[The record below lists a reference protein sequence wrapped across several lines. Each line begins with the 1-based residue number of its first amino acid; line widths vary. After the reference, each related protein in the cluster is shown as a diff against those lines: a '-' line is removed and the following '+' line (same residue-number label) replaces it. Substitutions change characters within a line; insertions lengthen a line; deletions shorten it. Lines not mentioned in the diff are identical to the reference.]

1 MPSLLRRFTLCAALV
16 LLCASKTRAAEPRAE
31 ALVVEVVEVA
41 GDRAYLAP
49 GVDREHAVGKTAR
62 IGGRAYRVL
71 AHSTR
76 HIVIALEGRRM
87 RAKERGVVAVTS
99 HPTRT
104 FAERAAPPAL
114 ASLAKDWRAQPRPA
128 ESQTPKPVPLGV
140 MNDARKSRALL
151 SVEFAR
157 LQPLSG
163 GASAIDRTRLRAL
176 LHAEL
181 GARLVLDADAYAEL
195 WRADDLSSR
204 RGRAS
209 RPTLN
214 VRQLELGYRG
224 DTLQAGLGRLRYA
237 SSTLGMLDGARAAV
251 RLDERW
257 SIAAFGG
264 VVPGALDADFATDA
278 ARFGGELSWQG
289 DPAGAPARAS
299 VTVHGSRF
307 QGRLDERRL
316 TALAEVYPSFGRL
329 GAHAELNLYDEDNP
343 WNASPVEIGA
353 LGADAS
359 IQVGS
364 LRFGTTLDLRRPE
377 RSRWLAAALPAGYF
391 CVTGVTAGEG
401 AEACIGGDE
410 RTAASFT
417 AAWEGE
423 LWVLDSGVTAV
434 ATNLTAAEQATL
446 FLGYRRRELWDVA
459 RVELGAS
466 ASSGS
471 LLQSAAVNVGTGAAL
486 LDDALDLAIYYRPAV
501 LRYRAGGGDLVE
513 HAAGTRAWW
522 GVRPDLDLNLSAD
535 LVTSADAE
543 VLFLYGG
550 LAWRPRF

>member
-1 MPSLLRRFTLCAALV
+1 MPSLPRVLALCALLV
-16 LLCASKTRAAEPRAE
+16 PWHTSSVRAAEPRAE

-49 GVDREHAVGKTAR
+49 GVDREHSVGKTAR

-76 HIVIALEGRRM
+76 HIVIGLEGRRL
-87 RAKERGVVAVTS
+87 RAKQRGVVALTT

-114 ASLAKDWRAQPRPA
+114 ASFAGEWQEPPRPA

-140 MNDARKSRALL
+140 MSDARKSRALL
-151 SVEFAR
+151 SVEYTR

-163 GASAIDRTRLRAL
+163 ETPAVDRTRLRAL

-195 WRADDLSSR
+195 WRADDLASR

-209 RPTLN
+209 RPSVN

-237 SSTLGMLDGARAAV
+237 ASTLGMLDGARAAV
-251 RLDERW
+251 RVDERW

-278 ARFGGELSWQG
+278 ARFGGELTWQG

-299 VTVHGSRF
+299 LTLHGSRY
-307 QGRLDERRL
+307 QGRLDERRV
-316 TALAEVYPSFGRL
+316 TALAEVYPAFGRL
-329 GAHAELNLYDEDNP
+329 AAHAELNLYDEDNP
-343 WNASPVEIGA
+343 WGAAPVEIGA

-359 IQVGS
+359 IQVGA

-377 RSRWLAAALPAGYF
+377 RSRWLAAALPPGYF

-410 RTAASFT
+410 RSAASFT

-423 LWVLDSGVTAV
+423 LWVLDGGVSAV
-434 ATNLTAAEQATL
+434 ATTLTAAEQATL

-471 LLQSAAVNVGTGAAL
+471 LLQSAAVNVGIGAAL
-486 LDDALDLAIYYRPAV
+486 FDDALDLAVYYRPAW
-501 LRYRAGGGDLVE
+501 LRYRAGGGELLE
-513 HAAGTRAWW
+513 HGAGTRAWW
-522 GVRPDLDLNLSAD
+522 GVRHDLDLNVSAD
-535 LVTSADAE
+535 LV
-543 VLFLYGG
+543 
-550 LAWRPRF
+550 